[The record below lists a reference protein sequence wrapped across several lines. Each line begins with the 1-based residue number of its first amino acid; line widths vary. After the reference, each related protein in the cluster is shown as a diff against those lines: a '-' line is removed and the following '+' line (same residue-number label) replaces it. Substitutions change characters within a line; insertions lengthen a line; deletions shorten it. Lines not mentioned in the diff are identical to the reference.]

1 MSGAPRRLSRPGA
14 ALVVHPARHLPMD
27 EARRTRA
34 VASLT
39 ALLAARLQDRALG
52 SHVLDD
58 TGLTEV
64 SSVSET
70 SPAAGGAYGK

>member
-1 MSGAPRRLSRPGA
+1 
-14 ALVVHPARHLPMD
+14 MD
-27 EARRTRA
+27 EERRTRA

-39 ALLAARLQDRALG
+39 ALLAARLQERALG

-70 SPAAGGAYGK
+70 SPAAGGVYGK

>member
-1 MSGAPRRLSRPGA
+1 
-14 ALVVHPARHLPMD
+14 MD
-27 EARRTRA
+27 EACRTRA

-39 ALLAARLQDRALG
+39 ALFAARLQERALG

-64 SSVSET
+64 SSASET
-70 SPAAGGAYGK
+70 SPAAGGVYGK